1 MPRQLAQL
9 LSYLFHPAIY
19 PILGTFVLLRTLPM
33 QYPSQMILLTVG
45 MVFCGTYLIPVI
57 ASVLLFR
64 HGLLPNLQMQQAR
77 DRRLPYIFSAVS
89 FYFTSLLLRQVDVL
103 HEAYLFLLA
112 SATVIIIHLLLLP
125 YTKPSAHL
133 AGLGGF
139 LGLMLALSFRYG
151 LNFWPYIALLVL
163 LSGIVASARLRLNA
177 HTVPELWLGFL
188 SGLAVVF
195 GIIWGLY

>member
-1 MPRQLAQL
+1 MRRQVAQL
-9 LSYLFHPAIY
+9 FSYLFHPAIY
-19 PILGTFVLLRTLPM
+19 PILGTFVLLRSLPM
-33 QYPSQMILLTVG
+33 QYPSKMILLTVV

-64 HGLLPNLQMQQAR
+64 YGLVRSLQMEEAR

-89 FYFTSLLLRQVDVL
+89 FYFTSLLLRQVEVL

-133 AGLGGF
+133 GGIGGF

-151 LNFWPYIALLVL
+151 LNFWPYIAGLVL
-163 LSGIVASARLRLNA
+163 LSGIIASARLRLKA
-177 HTVPELWLGFL
+177 HSVAELWLGFL
-188 SGLAVVF
+188 SGFLVVF
-195 GIIWGLY
+195 GIVWGL